1 MLHTLSYYP
10 TDHMRQE
17 KDPSKLIFHLLQLTI
32 WGKQTKTKLPETWRQ
47 GEHRGSS
54 AALIG
59 GRSQAWHCWNWRETC

>member
-32 WGKQTKTKLPETWRQ
+32 WEKQTKTKLPETWRQ
-47 GEHRGSS
+47 G
-54 AALIG
+54 
-59 GRSQAWHCWNWRETC
+59 GRVFILFDKVPRELLP